1 MSREGVFSEIEKSR
15 AEMVELETL
24 LSSIPAISPDSGGTG
39 EWAKALALEAWL
51 RKRGV
56 DDIAWLPCPDP
67 RVPGGKRP
75 NLIATVPGSGEGR
88 LWLMSHLDVVP
99 PGEASLWR
107 TDPFAV
113 VEKDG
118 RIYGRGVED
127 DQQGLTSSV
136 FAALGF
142 LRSGAKPERTV
153 KLLFVADE
161 EMGSEYGVQHLL
173 KDPGLFRPDDLI
185 LIPDSGCSDGS
196 EIEVAEKNLLWLKLT
211 TTGKQCHGSVPD
223 EGRNA
228 FLAACDLA
236 LRLHALESSAF
247 PARDPLFAP
256 DRTTISPTKKEA
268 NVPNVNTIP
277 GEDVFY
283 LDCRIL
289 PEYPV
294 DAVLAEFGKVIKA
307 VEADHG
313 VAIRTE
319 IEQRVESRSTSP
331 RAPIVQLLGRAIQ
344 EVYGVKARPVG
355 IGGGTVGAYLRNAG
369 LEAVVW
375 SRLDETAHQPNE
387 SASVDN
393 IVGDAKVMALLMGA
407 DC

>member
-1 MSREGVFSEIEKSR
+1 MSREGIFSEIEKSR
-15 AEMVELETL
+15 AEMVALETL
-24 LSSIPAISPDSGGTG
+24 LSSIPAISPESGGTG
-39 EWAKALALEAWL
+39 EWEKALALEAWL
-51 RKRGV
+51 KERGV
-56 DDIAWLPCPDP
+56 RDIAWLPCPDP
-67 RVPGGKRP
+67 RVPGSKRP

-99 PGEASLWR
+99 PGEMSLWK
-107 TDPFAV
+107 TDPFTV
-113 VEKDG
+113 VERDG

-136 FAALGF
+136 FATLAF
-142 LRSGAKPERTV
+142 LRCGVKPQRTV

-173 KDPGLFRPDDLI
+173 KERDLFRPDDLI
-185 LIPDSGCSDGS
+185 LIPDSGCSAGT
-196 EIEVAEKNLLWLKLT
+196 EIEVAEKNLLWLKIT

-223 EGRNA
+223 EGNNA

-236 LRLHALESSAF
+236 LRLHALESSVF
-247 PARDPLFAP
+247 TARDSLFIP

-294 DAVLAEFGKVIKA
+294 AAVLAEFDKAIKA
-307 VEADHG
+307 VEAAHG
-313 VAIRTE
+313 VKIGYE
-319 IEQRVESRSTSP
+319 IEQRVESKATRAD
-331 RAPIVQLLGRAIQ
+331 APIVQRLSAAI
-344 EVYGVKARPVG
+344 ESVYGVKAKPIG
-355 IGGGTVGAYLRNAG
+355 IGGGTVGAFLRNIG
-369 LEAVVW
+369 LDAVVW
-375 SRLDETAHQPNE
+375 SKLDETAHQPNE
-387 SASVDN
+387 SASIDN
-393 IVGDAKVMALLMGA
+393 IVGDSKVMALLMGL
-407 DC
+407 DS